1 MKHNESI
8 GCSKCAITK
17 SHSPQKPKKSG
28 EKHVFVHSHKTS
40 LRIDMKE
47 GKSMHAY
54 DEYKRSCFLGSL
66 VYQGL
71 LGIIVVGF

>member
-1 MKHNESI
+1 
-8 GCSKCAITK
+8 
-17 SHSPQKPKKSG
+17 
-28 EKHVFVHSHKTS
+28 
-40 LRIDMKE
+40 MKE
-47 GKSMHAY
+47 GKSMNAY